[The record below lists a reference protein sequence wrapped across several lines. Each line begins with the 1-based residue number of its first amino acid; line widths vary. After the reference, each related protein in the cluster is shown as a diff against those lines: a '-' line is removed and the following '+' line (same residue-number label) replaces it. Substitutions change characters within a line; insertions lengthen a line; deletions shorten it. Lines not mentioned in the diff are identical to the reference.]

1 MIAQNGFHSAQRFR
15 TLHGPLRT
23 FQDVVTQDLGDVIA
37 FRHVEKQ
44 RDSPIST
51 RFADGAKHGIVDSV
65 VHHHQ
70 ARILPFTSLPS
81 TNLDHRIVFHNKA
94 ITRLHH

>member
-1 MIAQNGFHSAQRFR
+1 MIAQNGLHLAQRFR
-15 TLHGPLRT
+15 TLHGPLRAL
-23 FQDVVTQDLGDVIA
+23 QNVVAQNLGDVIA
-37 FRHVEKQ
+37 FRHVEEQ
-44 RDSPIST
+44 RDPSISA
-51 RFADGAKHGIVDSV
+51 RLADGAKHGIVHSV

-70 ARILPFTSLPS
+70 PRILPFTSLPS